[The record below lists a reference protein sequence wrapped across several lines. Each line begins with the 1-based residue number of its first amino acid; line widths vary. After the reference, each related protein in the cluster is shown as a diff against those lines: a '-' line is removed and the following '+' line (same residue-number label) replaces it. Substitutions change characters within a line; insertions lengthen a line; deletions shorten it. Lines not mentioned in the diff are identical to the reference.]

1 MIVSLLNRNPSKRL
15 GAGPEGSEEIKNHPF
30 FAGVDWYEVKQRH
43 LVPPKPEV
51 NTKYFM
57 QIAKTSEVTDEQLK
71 KVFEDYQEID
81 PDIYESRNVDGWSF
95 VQGAGQGA
103 NAGNH

>member
-1 MIVSLLNRNPSKRL
+1 
-15 GAGPEGSEEIKNHPF
+15 
-30 FAGVDWYEVKQRH
+30 
-43 LVPPKPEV
+43 
-51 NTKYFM
+51 M
-57 QIAKTSEVTDEQLK
+57 QIAKTSEVSDEQLK